1 MTAELPVFTIE
12 ELESVTGLDV
22 DTFSRDDAIDLGML
36 AVDVIREQD
45 ADLCVQ
51 VVLGDETIFRANL
64 KSTGAGNDPWL
75 AGKAAVAR
83 HFGEPSL
90 LVKLRQQKA
99 GTTLEEQGLD
109 FETYRAHGG
118 AIPIRIA
125 GEVVGTITMSGEP
138 DVVDHAAAA
147 EAVRRYVKK
156 L

>member
-1 MTAELPVFTIE
+1 MTAELPVFTIAD
-12 ELESVTGLDV
+12 LEQQSGLDV
-22 DTFSRDDAIDLGML
+22 VSFSRDDAIDLGMT
-36 AVDVIREQD
+36 AVEVIRERD

-51 VVLGDETIFRANL
+51 IVLGDQVIFRVNF
-64 KSTGAGNDPWL
+64 KNTGSENDPWL

-90 LVKLRQQKA
+90 LVKLRQQAA

-118 AIPIRIA
+118 SLPIRI
-125 GEVVGTITMSGEP
+125 GTEVVGTITMSGEP

-156 L
+156 A